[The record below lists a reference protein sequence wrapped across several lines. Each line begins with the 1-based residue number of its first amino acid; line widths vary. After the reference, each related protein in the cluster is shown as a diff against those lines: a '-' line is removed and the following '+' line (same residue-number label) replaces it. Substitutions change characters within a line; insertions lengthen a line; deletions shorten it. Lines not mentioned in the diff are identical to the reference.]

1 MQDGR
6 SYIRQYTVLYLS
18 ILIGRDIN
26 KRNGI
31 QRVGRIRRTVL
42 VQGMVGITVVGNDDY
57 LVIVGFGSFHR
68 IFHTFVDSFYGFLNG
83 FVNTGVTHHI
93 AVRIIHY
100 DEIELL
106 GIDGLNQFIFYFVS
120 THFRFQVIRS
130 HLRRRNKDTFF
141 RIIRSFATA
150 VEEECHVG
158 VLLRFGNMELGLAVG
173 CQVFAQGILYVF
185 LIEENVHTLEGS
197 IVRSH
202 AIILQTGNSVHSLLG
217 HILLSKHDSQFLG
230 TVVTIVE
237 EDNHITFF
245 DGTVYG
251 RVIDRFDEFVC
262 NTFII

>member
-1 MQDGR
+1 M
-6 SYIRQYTVLYLS
+6 
-18 ILIGRDIN
+18 
-26 KRNGI
+26 
-31 QRVGRIRRTVL
+31 
-42 VQGMVGITVVGNDDY
+42 
-57 LVIVGFGSFHR
+57 
-68 IFHTFVDSFYGFLNG
+68 
-83 FVNTGVTHHI
+83 THHI

-106 GIDGLNQFIFYFVS
+106 GINGLNQFIFYFVS
-120 THFRFQVIRS
+120 AHFRLQVIRS

-141 RIIRSFATA
+141 RIVRSFATA
-150 VEEECHVG
+150 VEEECHVS

-237 EDNHITFF
+237 EDNYVTFL
-245 DGTVYG
+245 DSTVEV
-251 RVIDRFDEFVC
+251 RVYNRFDELIGYALIVRLLHGLDHVGSNLTFSVYQQVISHFHTFPTFVAVHGIETAYDGS
-262 NTFII
+262 NLTG